1 MESWKEELYH
11 HGILGMKWGVRN
23 GPPYPLDTS
32 QYSGK
37 EKKLAEYANK
47 EVKKQ
52 MKAETDRYVDYVRKK
67 EGIPENQS
75 LIEQFRRR
83 IEIAKEFENS
93 PEYRD
98 LMHMRYAEILDKGND
113 TIERGKRNT
122 AIAVGVIG
130 GAAVVAG
137 VVKYKFRQDAKVQGK
152 KIMADAWN
160 KERDRKW
167 AMKMASKPRIGPDKK
182 GGS

>member
-1 MESWKEELYH
+1 MESWREELYH

-52 MKAETDRYVDYVRKK
+52 MKAETDRYVDFVRKK
-67 EGIPENQS
+67 EGNDNSQS
-75 LIEQFRRR
+75 LIDQYKRR
-83 IEIAKEFENS
+83 IEIAKEFKNS
-93 PEYRD
+93 LEYQD
-98 LMHMRYAEILDKGND
+98 LMHARYAEILNSGNER
-113 TIERGKRNT
+113 IEQGRKNT
-122 AIAVGVIG
+122 AVALGVLG
-130 GAAVVAG
+130 GLAVVGG
-137 VVKYKFRQDAKVQGK
+137 VVTYKIRQDAKVQGK
-152 KIMADAWN
+152 KIMADSWN

-167 AMKMASKPRIGPDKK
+167 AMKMASKPRIGPDMK